1 MAKETITTQYNVGDF
16 AVAVDMIRKAQRNLY
31 YVANTTLIDLY
42 WNLGKH
48 ISERVSAAG
57 WGKSTVNE
65 LAKYIGENEPN
76 VSGFSAS
83 NLWRMR
89 QFYETYSAN
98 EKLATLVRE
107 IGWSNNLIILS
118 RCKSYAEKEFYIDL
132 CIKERLKKRELDR
145 QITSCMYERSILSPI
160 KLAPMVREI
169 APQAEKIFRD
179 TYVMEFITGEEA
191 KPENSLRKAM
201 LHKMKKLILE
211 LGKDFLAIDEEFCVQ
226 VGNHD
231 YRIDLL
237 FYHRRLQCLC
247 AFELKTEEFKP
258 EHLGKLNFYLEAL
271 DRDVKYENEN
281 PSIGILLC
289 TSKDDEVVE
298 YAMSRSLSPTLV
310 AQYELLMPDKKLLQQ
325 RVREIYEESLDL
337 IEQDTDD
344 DKND

>member
-1 MAKETITTQYNVGDF
+1 MTNETITTQYNVSDF
-16 AVAVDMIRKAQRNLY
+16 AAAVDMIRKAQRNLY
-31 YVANTTLIDLY
+31 YVANTTLMDLY

-48 ISERVSAAG
+48 ISERVVAAG
-57 WGKSTVNE
+57 WGKGVVNE
-65 LAKYIGENEPN
+65 LAKYIGANEPN

-107 IGWSNNLIILS
+107 IGWSNNLVIMS
-118 RCKSYAEKEFYIDL
+118 QTKSDEEKAFYLQL
-132 CIKERLKKRELDR
+132 CISERLKHRELKR
-145 QITSCMYERSILSPI
+145 QIESCLYERTVLSKP
-160 KLAPMVREI
+160 KLATVLREI

-298 YAMSRSLSPTLV
+298 YAMSRSMSPTLV

-337 IEQDTDD
+337 IERNADD

>member
-118 RCKSYAEKEFYIDL
+118 RCKSY
-132 CIKERLKKRELDR
+132 
-145 QITSCMYERSILSPI
+145 
-160 KLAPMVREI
+160 
-169 APQAEKIFRD
+169 
-179 TYVMEFITGEEA
+179 
-191 KPENSLRKAM
+191 
-201 LHKMKKLILE
+201 
-211 LGKDFLAIDEEFCVQ
+211 
-226 VGNHD
+226 
-231 YRIDLL
+231 
-237 FYHRRLQCLC
+237 
-247 AFELKTEEFKP
+247 
-258 EHLGKLNFYLEAL
+258 
-271 DRDVKYENEN
+271 
-281 PSIGILLC
+281 
-289 TSKDDEVVE
+289 
-298 YAMSRSLSPTLV
+298 
-310 AQYELLMPDKKLLQQ
+310 YELLMPDKKLLQQ